1 MSLEEGIRKA
11 RRIDLT
17 EEELHSTIKT
27 LNEISNKIIRRDNMK
42 TFLDVIKE
50 SNPNDVLKKYTVD
63 GRELIFTA
71 MKFQRLVHDSLLI
84 IKPSYNYEIHET
96 TFTGRMELLN
106 SNVIRI
112 VVTESCEYCN
122 GGGEKDCEL
131 CSGTGE
137 TSCNECGQDETCE
150 DCDGW
155 GGVECDIC
163 GGEICE
169 EDIIF
174 QENIEL
180 NQGELFY

>member
-1 MSLEEGIRKA
+1 
-11 RRIDLT
+11 
-17 EEELHSTIKT
+17 
-27 LNEISNKIIRRDNMK
+27 
-42 TFLDVIKE
+42 
-50 SNPNDVLKKYTVD
+50 
-63 GRELIFTA
+63 
-71 MKFQRLVHDSLLI
+71 
-84 IKPSYNYEIHET
+84 
-96 TFTGRMELLN
+96 MELLN

-131 CSGTGE
+131 CEGTGE